1 MFKDEEDFLKA
12 LSLMDR
18 YSEIHAVKVHGYSLM
33 HNHGHWMF
41 EASTEESISNLM
53 RDMQGCY
60 SRYLNK
66 KYKDAPELLV
76 GPLDLPAAIL
86 SKYFRAGP
94 VNWTPRFDALHLD
107 ERGFRKFLRYIENN
121 PVRAGLVRRAWEWK
135 WSSAAAHCLGES
147 QAGRLC
153 LAVWENVFERPETVA
168 ADWAEYLVGPEVC
181 GLTTGRR
188 IAGPRTTASGWA
200 RRAVEFVFLRVLPR
214 SRVR

>member
-1 MFKDEEDFLKA
+1 MSA
-12 LSLMDR
+12 
-18 YSEIHAVKVHGYSLM
+18 G
-33 HNHGHWMF
+33 F
-41 EASTEESISNLM
+41 ESSW
-53 RDMQGCY
+53 C
-60 SRYLNK
+60 
-66 KYKDAPELLV
+66 
-76 GPLDLPAAIL
+76 
-86 SKYFRAGP
+86 
-94 VNWTPRFDALHLD
+94 
-107 ERGFRKFLRYIENN
+107 IENN
-121 PVRAGLVRRAWEWK
+121 SVRAGLVGRAWEWK
-135 WSSAAAHCLGES
+135 WSSAWLHCLGHCWGES

>member
-1 MFKDEEDFLKA
+1 
-12 LSLMDR
+12 
-18 YSEIHAVKVHGYSLM
+18 
-33 HNHGHWMF
+33 
-41 EASTEESISNLM
+41 
-53 RDMQGCY
+53 MQGCY

-107 ERGFRKFLRYIENN
+107 ERGFRRFLGYIENN
-121 PVRAGLVRRAWEWK
+121 PVRAGLVRRAWECK

-168 ADWAEYLVGPEVC
+168 ADWAGYLVGPEVE
-181 GLTTGRR
+181 RR
-188 IAGPRTTASGWA
+188 LNAARLRTYNRPADCWA
-200 RRAVEFVFLRVLPR
+200 ADDGERVGSAVG
-214 SRVR
+214 